1 MAETSTLKFF
11 VLVSGVYFFY
21 LWYGVYQEA
30 IWRKEPNGE
39 RFTSTLCL
47 LVIQCL
53 MNAFF
58 AFMASALYNT
68 FGPAQQAPVKGHP
81 TAKELSAKAE
91 TAPGYIRAVCGTRL
105 TGHLWM
111 GFIAFFY
118 AFAMVASNQALQHV
132 NYPTQALGKSCKMI
146 PIMFANVMINQTKY
160 SRFKYAA
167 AFFITVGIVCFRLF
181 GGKTKASGEN
191 SNLGLLL
198 LLASLCLDGLTA
210 SNQTKYRNEF
220 STPTLRGALQMMFQ
234 TNLWACLHLGV
245 LAFLTG
251 DLTTGIQY
259 IQSHPH
265 LMSAI
270 LQFSLCSALGQ
281 IFIFLTVT
289 GPGPLVCTTI
299 TTTRKFF
306 TILIS
311 VFLNPNNSLTQAQW
325 GAVGLVFLGLSAEL
339 YEKYEKK
346 KKKDE
351 SMKEVK
357 RS

>member
-1 MAETSTLKFF
+1 MAETSLPKLI

-21 LWYGVYQEA
+21 LWYGIYQQA
-30 IWRKEPNGE
+30 IWTKEANGDM
-39 RFTSTLCL
+39 FKSTLFL

-53 MNAFF
+53 VNAFF
-58 AFMASALYNT
+58 AVLVSFLYNLC
-68 FGPAQQAPVKGHP
+68 GPKDTSQDTTKQVKD
-81 TAKELSAKAE
+81 LSSKAE
-91 TAPGYIRAVCGTRL
+91 SAPGYIRALCGDRL

-132 NYPTQALGKSCKMI
+132 SYPTQALGKSCKMI
-146 PIMFANVMINQTKY
+146 PIMFANVMINGTKY
-160 SRFKYAA
+160 SNLKYAS
-167 AFFITVGIVCFRLF
+167 AFFITVGIVVFRLF
-181 GGKTKASGEN
+181 GSSSKTGGEN
-191 SNLGLLL
+191 SNFGLLL

-220 STPTLRGALQMMFQ
+220 SSPTLRGALQMMRQ

-245 LAFLTG
+245 LALLTG
-251 DLTTGIQY
+251 DFQSGFLY

-281 IFIFLTVT
+281 IFIFLTIT

-311 VFLNPNNSLTQAQW
+311 VFLYPTHPLTQAQW
-325 GAVGLVFLGLSAEL
+325 GAVGLVFCGLGAEL
-339 YEKYEKK
+339 FEKYLHKK
-346 KKKDE
+346 QKSESKLKDN
-351 SMKEVK
+351 
-357 RS
+357 